1 MAGNGNEL
9 TLKGLKRAATKR
21 KKAFQAAGKEMTHS
35 QALEDVSITAGYR
48 NYHEAR
54 KNLGDTDG

>member
-21 KKAFQAAGKEMTHS
+21 KKAFRAAGKEMTHS
-35 QALEDVSITAGYR
+35 QALDDVAVTAGYR
-48 NYHEAR
+48 NYHEAQ
-54 KNLGDTDG
+54 KNLGGKDD